1 MADLPYCG
9 GVSMLWA
16 TKVTLPFS
24 ERADELGSNKK
35 ERLFFTGKG
44 SPRGKKRAGLT
55 RPSETTLKERAH
67 WVG

>member
-24 ERADELGSNKK
+24 ESGK
-35 ERLFFTGKG
+35 ERV
-44 SPRGKKRAGLT
+44 GLT